1 MRIVD
6 LGLMDYQAAWREQ
19 ERLHEAVVQ
28 NGEETLLLVEH
39 PPVIT
44 LGRRPDARKNLLAS
58 ESQLRRAGVE
68 LVQSDRGGDIT
79 FHGPGQLV
87 AYPIVRLA
95 DHGLTVAG
103 YVHRL
108 ESIVIDVLADL
119 GITAFADP
127 AAVGVWTRFEK
138 STAKICA
145 IGVRIRRGV
154 SMHGL
159 ALNVAGDLSGFSHIV
174 PCGLAGRPVI
184 SIARILGDGG
194 APMAMVKKI
203 LVSHMNA
210 EFATGAAASE
220 NIQPRAV

>member
-1 MRIVD
+1 MVDVMIVRD
-6 LGLMDYQAAWREQ
+6 LGLMAYQEAWREQ
-19 ERLHEAVVQ
+19 ERIHAAVAEG
-28 NGEETLLLVEH
+28 GEETLLLVEH

-44 LGRRPDARKNLLAS
+44 LGRRPESRKNLVAS
-58 ESQLRRAGVE
+58 EEQLRQAGIE

-108 ESIVIDVLADL
+108 ESIVIEVLAEL
-119 GITAFADP
+119 GITASADP
-127 AAVGVWTRFEK
+127 AAVGVWTHVQN

-159 ALNVAGDLSGFSHIV
+159 ALNVTGDLSGFSFIV
-174 PCGLAGRPVI
+174 PCGLTGRPVI
-184 SIARILGDGG
+184 SIAQVLGE
-194 APMAMVKKI
+194 AVPPMATVKKFLI
-203 LVSHMNA
+203 AHIINS
-210 EFATGAAASE
+210 FATTAAASD
-220 NIQPRAV
+220 NR